1 MEISFVYA
9 LQSERR
15 SGVER
20 RRRTLVAY
28 WRGARNPRRRNGR
41 RREDQTYP
49 IIDWHSARV
58 FAMVMAIL
66 TLCAVDGVLTV
77 LLLSRGAVEANPV
90 MAFFLPH
97 NLGWFAA
104 VKLTLTA
111 GGMMVLVVCSRMR
124 LFRTLPAEAVIYA
137 LLGCYVLLISHELRL
152 LRVIPD
158 IEQILPY

>member
-1 MEISFVYA
+1 
-9 LQSERR
+9 
-15 SGVER
+15 
-20 RRRTLVAY
+20 
-28 WRGARNPRRRNGR
+28 
-41 RREDQTYP
+41 
-49 IIDWHSARV
+49 
-58 FAMVMAIL
+58 MAIL

-77 LLLSRGAVEANPV
+77 LLLSNGAVEANPV

-124 LFRTLPAEAVIYA
+124 MFRTLPTEALIYVI
-137 LLGCYVLLISHELRL
+137 LGCYVLLIGHEIRL
-152 LRVIPD
+152 LRMIPD

>member
-1 MEISFVYA
+1 VYA

-20 RRRTLVAY
+20 RKRTLVAY

-58 FAMVMAIL
+58 FAVVMAIL

-77 LLLSRGAVEANPV
+77 LLLSNGAVEANPV

-124 LFRTLPAEAVIYA
+124 MFRTLPTEALIYVI
-137 LLGCYVLLISHELRL
+137 LGCYVLLIGHEIRL
-152 LRVIPD
+152 LRMIPD